1 VKSAEIHSRAEPA
14 EPSGDRA
21 VRVSTLELFFDL
33 VFVFTVTQLTGVLA
47 DDPSWTGLA
56 KVVLLLS
63 IIWWIYDGYV
73 WLTNA
78 VALDVLGH
86 RILLL
91 GGMAGF
97 LVMALA
103 IPTTFGDGGVAF
115 GLGYLAVVA
124 LHGWLYIRATSASE
138 AEAIRGIVPYNV
150 AAALMLVA
158 AGIVK
163 GDAQWALIVAPAVLL
178 WLVPYLTTI
187 EGFQVSAS
195 HFVER
200 HGLVVI
206 VALGESIVVLGVG
219 AGGAEVGFELGLI
232 ALLAFALSAS
242 LWWTYF
248 SHEEPVEAALL
259 ATPTGER
266 PRLAL
271 LMGYVHFFLLL
282 GVVLVAAGLKK
293 AIPDPLGDFGWE
305 SALILPVGTA
315 MFVAAD
321 TADLRLLGIPFERGR
336 LLAVVAVLATIPV
349 GLFSAAAQVAMIVL
363 IMAVTLPSGQLHVD
377 NARPTAR

>member
-1 VKSAEIHSRAEPA
+1 VEHAATPEERT
-14 EPSGDRA
+14 

-33 VFVFTVTQLTGVLA
+33 VFVFTLTQLTGLLA
-47 DDPSWTGLA
+47 DDPSWSGLA

-73 WLTNA
+73 WLTNT
-78 VALDVLGH
+78 VALDFLGH
-86 RILLL
+86 RLLLL

-103 IPTTFGDGGVAF
+103 IPTTFGDGGLAF
-115 GLGYLAVVA
+115 GLGYLAVVV

-158 AGIVK
+158 AGLLK
-163 GDAQWALIVAPAVLL
+163 GDAQWALVVAPAVLL
-178 WLVPYLTTI
+178 WLVPFITSM

-219 AGGAEVGFELGLI
+219 AGGAEVGLELALI
-232 ALLAFALSAS
+232 ALLALALSAS

-248 SHEEPVEAALL
+248 SHEEAVEEAML
-259 ATPTGER
+259 ATPPTER

-271 LMGYVHFFLLL
+271 FMGYVHFFLLL
-282 GVVLVAAGLKK
+282 GVVLLAAGLKK
-293 AIPDPLGDFGWE
+293 AIPDPLGDYGWE
-305 SALILPVGTA
+305 TALVLPVGTA

-321 TADLRLLGIPFERGR
+321 TVTLRLLGLPLPRTR
-336 LLAVVAVLATIPV
+336 VVAVVAVLATIPI
-349 GLFSAAAQVAMIVL
+349 GLASAAAQVAAIAA
-363 IMAVTLPSGQLHVD
+363 IMAAALPYRVTT
-377 NARPTAR
+377 RR

>member
-1 VKSAEIHSRAEPA
+1 VEHAAAPEERT
-14 EPSGDRA
+14 

-33 VFVFTVTQLTGVLA
+33 VFVFTLTQLTGLLA
-47 DDPSWTGLA
+47 DDPSWRGLA

-78 VALDVLGH
+78 LALDVIGQRL
-86 RILLL
+86 LLL

-103 IPTTFGDGGVAF
+103 IPTTFGDGGLAF

-124 LHGWLYIRATSASE
+124 LHGWLYIRATSASD

-158 AGIVK
+158 AGILK
-163 GDAQWALIVAPAVLL
+163 GDAQWALFVAPAVLL
-178 WLVPYLTTI
+178 WTVPYLVSM

-195 HFVER
+195 HFIER

-219 AGGAEVGFELGLI
+219 AGGDEVGMEL
-232 ALLAFALSAS
+232 ALVAVLALALNAS

-248 SHEEPVEAALL
+248 SHDEAVEEAVL
-259 ATPTGER
+259 ATPPAER
-266 PRLAL
+266 PRIAL
-271 LMGYVHFFLLL
+271 LLGYVHFFLLL
-282 GVVLVAAGLKK
+282 GVVLVASGLKK
-293 AIPDPLGDFGWE
+293 AIPDPFGGLDWE
-305 SALILPVGTA
+305 TALVLPVGFA

-321 TADLRLLGIPFERGR
+321 TVMLRLLGVGFSRAR
-336 LLAVVAVLATIPV
+336 VVAVGAVLATIPV
-349 GLFSAAAQVAMIVL
+349 GLLSATAQVAAISA
-363 IMAVTLPSGQLHVD
+363 IMAAALPWRVTT
-377 NARPTAR
+377 RR

>member
-1 VKSAEIHSRAEPA
+1 LRPGTADNVAAMDHAAQPEERT
-14 EPSGDRA
+14 

-33 VFVFTVTQLTGVLA
+33 VFVFTITQLTGLLA

-63 IIWWIYDGYV
+63 IIWWMYDGYV

-78 VALDVLGH
+78 VALDVAGQRL
-86 RILLL
+86 LLL

-103 IPTTFGDGGVAF
+103 IPTTFGDGGLAF

-158 AGIVK
+158 AGLVK
-163 GDAQWALIVAPAVLL
+163 GDAQWVLIAAPAILL
-178 WLVPYLTTI
+178 WFVPYFAAMG
-187 EGFQVSAS
+187 GFQVSAS

-219 AGGAEVGFELGLI
+219 AGGEEVGLKLGVI
-232 ALLAFALSAS
+232 AVLALALTAS

-248 SHEEPVEAALL
+248 SHDEAVEEAML
-259 ATPTGER
+259 AMPPAER
-266 PRLAL
+266 PQVAL
-271 LMGYVHFFLLL
+271 YLGYVHFFLLL

-293 AIPDPLGDFGWE
+293 GIPDPFGGFDWE
-305 SALILPVGTA
+305 TALVLPVGTA
-315 MFVAAD
+315 LFVTAD
-321 TADLRLLGIPFERGR
+321 TVTLRLLGVGFSRARVVAIP
-336 LLAVVAVLATIPV
+336 AVLATIPI
-349 GLFSAAAQVAMIVL
+349 GLASAAAQVAAIAAIL
-363 IMAVTLPSGQLHVD
+363 AVALPYRVTT
-377 NARPTAR
+377 RR